1 VDFLI
6 AKIPTPDALEACF
19 SNNIIIERI
28 DLMTLPSKRTLMI
41 ALLLATSF
49 SQGTYSMESH
59 KDEYGYHGSIGKKSS
74 VSTVT
79 KTLMYGLALLSKP
92 DLASAALTPNLGT
105 EFQVNPTLGISSP
118 VAAAGFN
125 NGNVVLTWR
134 DSSNNQVA
142 RIFTP
147 NGTAITNEFSV
158 STNPLTPPTYP
169 SIVGCNNYFA
179 VTWADGGPIL
189 ARIFSTNG
197 TAATIPFI
205 VNQTSYTSIGN
216 PNVGCLTNGNFVF
229 GWGVSS
235 VGNYRIPVRIF
246 SPAGTAVTNEFNINQ
261 VTTNLQMS
269 PVVSG
274 LSNGDFFVNWYSPLS
289 GNYRTVGRFFLSD
302 GTPKGNEF
310 TINQNTTTPT
320 NSGMSAQLTNGDII
334 TIRPSGGSSLLGR
347 IIRNE
352 VPIGNEFPILNIT
365 AQVDYN
371 GVAALTDGTA
381 LVAWDDG
388 SGTSMGRFF
397 SSNGTAL
404 TDQFSIPTT
413 NEGGSTFVTRLA
425 NGGALVAWSDINR
438 FNNLYARTVTL
449 VNTTLSPTS
458 TNSPTL
464 TPTTVNPT
472 FSPTGTPNMMP
483 TTVNPTSIP
492 TTLPPTGTPNMMPT
506 TANPTNIPTT
516 LAPTGTP
523 NMMPTSANPTSIPTL
538 SPTGTPNTMP
548 TTASPTRS
556 PTRAPTTSSA
566 SRLTPGWVNL
576 MPTRFISNMLGGAL
590 KMVDNLFK

>member
-41 ALLLATSF
+41 ALLMATSF

-59 KDEYGYHGSIGKKSS
+59 KEDSGYHSSIGKKSS

-79 KTLMYGLALLSKP
+79 KTLVYGLALLSKP
-92 DLASAALTPNLGT
+92 DLASAALTPTLGT

-147 NGTAITNEFSV
+147 NGTAITNEFNV
-158 STNPLTPPTYP
+158 SATPITPPSFP
-169 SIVGCNNYFA
+169 SIVGCNNHFA
-179 VTWADGGPIL
+179 VTWGDGPIL

-197 TAATIPFI
+197 TAVTNPLII
-205 VNQTSYTSIGN
+205 NQTSYTSMGG

-246 SPAGTAVTNEFNINQ
+246 SPTGTAVTSEFNINQ
-261 VTTNLQMS
+261 VTTNLQGN
-269 PVVSG
+269 PFVLG
-274 LSNGDFFVNWYSPLS
+274 LSNGDFAINWYSGLT
-289 GNYRTVGRFFLSD
+289 GNYRTVMRFFLSD
-302 GTPKGNEF
+302 GTPKGNEI
-310 TINQNTTTPT
+310 TINENTTDPT
-320 NSGMSAQLTNGDII
+320 GGGISAQFTNGNII
-334 TIRPSGGSSLLGR
+334 TLRPSGRLSLLAR
-347 IIRNE
+347 IVQNE

-365 AQVDYN
+365 AQVNYN
-371 GVAALTDGTA
+371 RVAALTDGTA

-425 NGGALVAWSDINR
+425 NGGALVAWGDTNR

-449 VNTTLSPTS
+449 VNTTSSPTS
-458 TNSPTL
+458 TTSPTL
-464 TPTTVNPT
+464 IPTTA
-472 FSPTGTPNMMP
+472 
-483 TTVNPTSIP
+483 NPTSIP
-492 TTLPPTGTPNMMPT
+492 TSLSPTGTPNMMPT
-506 TANPTNIPTT
+506 TANPTSTPTS
-516 LAPTGTP
+516 LSPTGTP
-523 NMMPTSANPTSIPTL
+523 NMMPTSANPTSTPSL

-548 TTASPTRS
+548 TTANPTRS

-566 SRLTPGWVNL
+566 SRLTPGWINL
-576 MPTRFISNMLGGAL
+576 LPTRFMSNMLGGAL

>member
-1 VDFLI
+1 
-6 AKIPTPDALEACF
+6 
-19 SNNIIIERI
+19 
-28 DLMTLPSKRTLMI
+28 MTLPSKRTLMI
-41 ALLLATSF
+41 ALLMATSF
-49 SQGTYSMESH
+49 SQGAYSMESH
-59 KDEYGYHGSIGKKSS
+59 KEDSGYHSSIGKKSS

-79 KTLMYGLALLSKP
+79 KTLVYGLALLSKP
-92 DLASAALTPNLGT
+92 DLASAALTPTLGT
-105 EFQVNPTLGISSP
+105 EFQVNPTFGISSS
-118 VAAAGFN
+118 VAAAGLN

-134 DSSNNQVA
+134 DSTNNQVA

-147 NGTAITNEFSV
+147 NGTAITNEFNV
-158 STNPLTPPTYP
+158 STTPITYISFP
-169 SIVGCNNYFA
+169 YIVGCNNYFA
-179 VTWADGGPIL
+179 VTWGAGPIL

-197 TAATIPFI
+197 TAATTPFI
-205 VNQTSYTSIGN
+205 VNQTSYTSMGG

-229 GWGVSS
+229 GWAVSS
-235 VGNYRIPVRIF
+235 VGNYRIPGRIF
-246 SPAGTAVTNEFNINQ
+246 SPTGTAVTSELNFNQI
-261 VTTNLQMS
+261 TTNSQSNLF
-269 PVVSG
+269 VLG

-302 GTPKGNEF
+302 GTPKGNEI
-310 TINQNTTTPT
+310 TINQNTTAPT
-320 NSGMSAQLTNGDII
+320 GSSFSAQLTNGNII
-334 TIRPSGGSSLLGR
+334 TIRPSGGSNLLGR
-347 IIRNE
+347 IIQNE

-365 AQVDYN
+365 AQVNYN

-425 NGGALVAWSDINR
+425 NGGALVAWGDTNR

-449 VNTTLSPTS
+449 VNTTSSPTS
-458 TNSPTL
+458 TTSPTL
-464 TPTTVNPT
+464 TPTTA
-472 FSPTGTPNMMP
+472 
-483 TTVNPTSIP
+483 NPTSIP
-492 TTLPPTGTPNMMPT
+492 TSLSPTGTPNMMPT

-523 NMMPTSANPTSIPTL
+523 NMMPTSANPTSTPSL

-548 TTASPTRS
+548 TTANPTRS

-566 SRLTPGWVNL
+566 SRLTPGWINL
-576 MPTRFISNMLGGAL
+576 LPTRFMSNMLGGAL